1 MKFILPRNANM
12 QYRLLNKAK
21 AYKGVT
27 QQKVNSSTVAGNQKV
42 KPVIFAAADYEF
54 KCVA

>member
-1 MKFILPRNANM
+1 M